1 MGPRYDH
8 LSTAANAAL
17 RPGAPRLWAMTP
29 EPRLTPEQV
38 RGSVQAT
45 LDAFLAEQA
54 GILAD
59 ISADLVPFTAWLSDL
74 VAGGKRLRPAF
85 CVWAYLGSGG
95 EDLESGLRAAA
106 SLEML
111 QACALVHDDV
121 MDDSDMRR
129 GKPAAHRRFATMH
142 RGSGWLGSA
151 ERFGDGSA
159 ILLGDLCLSWADELL
174 YRSGFAPEEMARAKV
189 VYDRMRTELMA
200 GQYLDLLEQARGGGS
215 IERAM
220 LVVRYKSAKYTIER
234 PLHLGAVL
242 AGADD
247 AHVAALSDY
256 GLPLGEAFQLRDDV
270 LGVFGDPEVTGKPAG
285 DDLRE
290 GKRTLLVATA
300 MAQATAEQAAH
311 LREGLGDPH
320 LGAAAIDEM
329 RAIIRATGAV
339 DEVEAVISTRTAEA
353 IEALDHADLS
363 ADARIALEQLAVAA
377 TARSL

>member
-1 MGPRYDH
+1 MGTRYG
-8 LSTAANAAL
+8 SGPEAANAADH
-17 RPGAPRLWAMTP
+17 RQSPRLWAMTP
-29 EPRLTPEQV
+29 DARLTPEHL
-38 RGSVQAT
+38 RGSVQVT
-45 LDAFLAEQA
+45 LDAFMAEQA
-54 GILAD
+54 EILAG
-59 ISADLVPFTAWLSDL
+59 ISPDLAPFTDWLAEL

-85 CVWAYLGSGG
+85 CMWAYVGYGG
-95 EDLESGLRAAA
+95 EDLAAGLRAAA

-129 GKPAAHRRFATMH
+129 GKPAAHRRFATLH
-142 RGSGWLGSA
+142 RGSGWMGDA
-151 ERFGDGSA
+151 QRFGDGAA
-159 ILLGDLCLSWADELL
+159 ILLGDLCLSWADELM
-174 YRSGFAPEEMARAKV
+174 YRSGFGPEAMARAKV

-215 IERAM
+215 IDRAM

-247 AHVAALSDY
+247 EHIEALSRY

-270 LGVFGDPEVTGKPAG
+270 LGVFGDPLETGKPAG

-300 MAQATAEQAAH
+300 MDRATPEQAAH

-329 RAIIRATGAV
+329 RAIIRDTGAV
-339 DEVEAVISTRTAEA
+339 DEVESVIERRTAEA
-353 IEALDHADLS
+353 IAALDAAGLT
-363 ADARIALEQLAVAA
+363 DAARTALQQLAVAA
-377 TARSL
+377 TARSV